1 MPIHA
6 EVPARAMAI
15 FAHPDDIEFGVGGTV
30 ARWVRQGC
38 EVAYV
43 LVTSGDVGIAEPGMT
58 KARAIEI
65 REAEQREAAA
75 VVGVTD
81 VTFLREPDGMVEP
94 TIDLRRKLVRE
105 LRRFRPEAV
114 LCGDPSLVF
123 VPAGGINHPDHR
135 AVATAAIDAVFP
147 AAGQPNLFEELA
159 EEGLSAR
166 KIRRVYVS
174 SRGEGDHWVDI
185 TDTVELKIRAL
196 RAHHSQLD
204 AYAGLEERIR
214 EWSAAVAARGREA
227 HPDVPEARAMRH
239 AEAFR
244 LVPVIPDQEWAE
256 ILDREAAER
265 EAAAAADGV
274 ITTDELIAGRG

>member
-15 FAHPDDIEFGVGGTV
+15 FAHPDDIEFSCGGTV
-30 ARWVRQGC
+30 ARWVRQGA

-58 KARAIEI
+58 REQAVAI

-75 VVGVTD
+75 AVGVTD
-81 VTFLREPDGMVEP
+81 VSFLREPDGAVEA
-94 TIDLRRKLVRE
+94 TIALRRRLVRE

-114 LCGDPSLVF
+114 IAGDPHLVF
-123 VPAGGINHPDHR
+123 VPGGGINHPDHR
-135 AVATAAIDAVFP
+135 AAATAAIDAVFP

-159 EEGLSAR
+159 DEGLSAR
-166 KIRRVYVS
+166 KIRRMYIS
-174 SRGEGDHWVDI
+174 SRGEGDHYVDI

-204 AYAGLEERIR
+204 AFTELEDRIR
-214 EWSAAVAARGREA
+214 TWSAAIAARGREA

-244 LVPVIPDQEWAE
+244 VVPVIPDQEWAE
-256 ILDREAAER
+256 ILEREAAEAQ
-265 EAAAAADGV
+265 AAAEADGV
-274 ITTDELIAGRG
+274 VRTEELA

>member
-6 EVPARAMAI
+6 EIPTRAMAI
-15 FAHPDDIEFGVGGTV
+15 FAHPDDIEFSVAGTV
-30 ARWVRQGC
+30 AGWVRAGC
-38 EVAYV
+38 RVAYV

-58 KARAIEI
+58 KERAVAI
-65 REAEQREAAA
+65 REAEQRAAAA

-94 TIDLRRKLVRE
+94 TIALRKRLVRE

-114 LCGDPSLVF
+114 LTSDPSLVF
-123 VPAGGINHPDHR
+123 VPSGGINHPDHR
-135 AVATAAIDAVFP
+135 AVGTAAIDAVFP

-159 EEGLSAR
+159 DEGLTAR
-166 KIRRVYVS
+166 KIRRMYIS

-185 TDTVELKIRAL
+185 TDTVELKIQAL
-196 RAHHSQLD
+196 QAHHSQLD
-204 AYAGLEERIR
+204 AFTGLDERIR
-214 EWSAAVAARGREA
+214 AWSAAIAARGREA

-244 LVPVIPDQEWAE
+244 LVPIIPDQEWAD
-256 ILDREAAER
+256 ILDREAAEAA
-265 EAAAAADGV
+265 AAAAADGV
-274 ITTDELIAGRG
+274 ITTDEARAQHA